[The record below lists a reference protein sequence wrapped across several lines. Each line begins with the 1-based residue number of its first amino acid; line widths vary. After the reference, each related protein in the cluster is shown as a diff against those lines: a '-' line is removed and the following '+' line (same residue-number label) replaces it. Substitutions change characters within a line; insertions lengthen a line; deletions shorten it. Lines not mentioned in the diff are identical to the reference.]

1 MHFESLVSLSLDT
14 KINNIVSIAL
24 ATYMPLLD
32 GWLLKTHSNV
42 VRREN
47 AKLNIKLYLIIYF
60 LFLPTLLIP
69 LSNRLRNNLSY
80 SYRGCLCVDV
90 GGLYPSWSADMQKQ
104 TLGIWLFCCAG
115 RSSRSGECKVA
126 SFAPDPNP
134 IKGSKKISNVIRAM
148 MGSLQLHFPCSLAAG
163 IACSGFPVGSVITS
177 RKFCTT
183 AHQETGAYWFKGFPV
198 IAPAPDH

>member
-24 ATYMPLLD
+24 VTYMPLLD

-69 LSNRLRNNLSY
+69 LSNRLRNICLTATEVVCVWMWGDCILHGVQTCKNRRLGF
-80 SYRGCLCVDV
+80 GCFAVLV
-90 GGLYPSWSADMQKQ
+90 GVADQ
-104 TLGIWLFCCAG
+104 GNVRWL
-115 RSSRSGECKVA
+115 
-126 SFAPDPNP
+126 P
-134 IKGSKKISNVIRAM
+134 
-148 MGSLQLHFPCSLAAG
+148 LHLIQIPLKAVKRFLMLLEP
-163 IACSGFPVGSVITS
+163 
-177 RKFCTT
+177 
-183 AHQETGAYWFKGFPV
+183 
-198 IAPAPDH
+198 